1 MFKELHSIEG
11 KTIMSVHPIISELT
25 NDLPRIQIVF
35 TDDTE
40 ITFSIDELHKGSL
53 DWKVQ

>member
-25 NDLPRIQIVF
+25 SDITRVQVVF

-40 ITFSIDELHKGSL
+40 ITFCLQENSM
-53 DWKVQ
+53 DWKVR